1 VPAIRTY
8 RTFELPRRLRAFM
21 RFEAGVG
28 RGWPV
33 DEVKQIE
40 DLKRRLAQ
48 AEKRLSRREA
58 QLDALR
64 QRPANRAQP
73 HHAHLMAEDSVI
85 DPADLIWIFGT
96 ARSGSTWLSAMMGA
110 LDNNVEWREP
120 YVGALFGSFYYEGT
134 FSRLRVRE
142 QTILNYHHKDAWLNS
157 IRNFVLDGVAAR
169 YPKIANQ
176 GYLVVKEP
184 NGSVGAPLLMEAL
197 PESRMILLVRDP
209 RDVVAS
215 VLDAATTPGSWG
227 GGGRAYNGDPNDLVR
242 QRSNLYLRAVGNSKQ
257 AYELHKGPK
266 AFVKYENLRA
276 DTVGVLEQI
285 CSALEVQVSSKEIAR
300 TVKEHSWENIPEE
313 KKGQGKF
320 YRKGTPGSWR
330 EDLSLEQIDIVEEI
344 TAPLLEEYYPG

>member
-1 VPAIRTY
+1 VPAIKTY
-8 RTFELPRRLRAFM
+8 RTLELPRRLRAFM

-28 RGWPV
+28 RGWPL
-33 DEVKQIE
+33 DEANQIE
-40 DLKRRLAQ
+40 SLKRRLAQ

-64 QRPANRAQP
+64 QRPATGAQP
-73 HHAHLMAEDSVI
+73 HSVI

-96 ARSGSTWLSAMMGA
+96 ARTGSTWLSAMIGT

-120 YVGALFGSFYYEGT
+120 YVGALFGSFYYEGP

-142 QTILNYHHKDAWLNS
+142 QTIMNDHHRDTWLTS
-157 IRNFVLDGVAAR
+157 IRTFVLDGAAAR
-169 YPKIANQ
+169 FPRFAER

-227 GGGRAYNGDPNDLVR
+227 GGGRAYNGIPNDLVR

-276 DTVGVLEQI
+276 DTVSVLEQI
-285 CSALEVQVSSKEIAR
+285 CSALEVQVSSKDIAR
-300 TVKEHSWENIPEE
+300 AVKRHSWDNIPEE

-320 YRKGTPGSWR
+320 YRKGIPGSWR
-330 EDLSLEQIDIVEEI
+330 EDLSPEQIDIVEEI
-344 TAPLLEEYYPG
+344 TAPLLEEFYPG

>member
-1 VPAIRTY
+1 VPAIKTY
-8 RTFELPRRLRAFM
+8 RTLELPRRLRAFM

-28 RGWPV
+28 RGWPL
-33 DEVKQIE
+33 DEANQIE
-40 DLKRRLAQ
+40 SLKRRLAQ

-73 HHAHLMAEDSVI
+73 HSVI

-96 ARSGSTWLSAMMGA
+96 ARTGSTWLSAMIGM

-120 YVGALFGSFYYEGT
+120 YVGALFGSFYYEGP

-142 QTILNYHHKDAWLNS
+142 QTIMNDHHRDTWLTS
-157 IRNFVLDGVAAR
+157 IRTFVLDGAAAR
-169 YPKIANQ
+169 YPRFAER

-227 GGGRAYNGDPNDLVR
+227 GGGRAYNGIPNDLVR

-266 AFVKYENLRA
+266 AFVKYEILRA
-276 DTVGVLEQI
+276 DTVSVLEQI
-285 CSALEVQVSSKEIAR
+285 CSALEVQVSSKDIAR
-300 TVKEHSWENIPEE
+300 AVKRHSWENIPEE

-320 YRKGTPGSWR
+320 YRKGIPGSWR
-330 EDLSLEQIDIVEEI
+330 EDLSPEQIDIVEEI
-344 TAPLLEEYYPG
+344 TAPLLEEFYPG

>member
-1 VPAIRTY
+1 VPAIKTY
-8 RTFELPRRLRAFM
+8 RTLDLPRRLRAFM

-28 RGWPV
+28 RGWPL
-33 DEVKQIE
+33 DEANQIE
-40 DLKRRLAQ
+40 NLKRRLAQ
-48 AEKRLSRREA
+48 AEERLSRREA

-73 HHAHLMAEDSVI
+73 HSVI

-96 ARSGSTWLSAMMGA
+96 ARTGSTWLSAMIGT

-120 YVGALFGSFYYEGT
+120 YVGALFGSFYYEGPFT
-134 FSRLRVRE
+134 RLRVRE
-142 QTILNYHHKDAWLNS
+142 QTILNDHHRDTWLTS
-157 IRNFVLDGVAAR
+157 IRTFVLDGAAAR
-169 YPKIANQ
+169 YPRFAER

-227 GGGRAYNGDPNDLVR
+227 GGGRAYNGIPNDLVR

-276 DTVGVLEQI
+276 DTVSVLEQI
-285 CSALEVQVSSKEIAR
+285 CSALEVQVSSKDIVRAVE
-300 TVKEHSWENIPEE
+300 KHSWENIPEE

-320 YRKGTPGSWR
+320 YRKGIPGSWK

-344 TAPLLEEYYPG
+344 TAPLLEEFYPG

>member
-1 VPAIRTY
+1 MPAFRTY
-8 RTFELPRRLRAFM
+8 RTLELPRRLRAFM

-28 RGWPV
+28 RGWPL
-33 DEVKQIE
+33 DEANQIE

-48 AEKRLSRREA
+48 AEKRLHRREA

-73 HHAHLMAEDSVI
+73 HSVI

-96 ARSGSTWLSAMMGA
+96 ARSGSTWLSAMIGT

-120 YVGALFGSFYYEGT
+120 YVGALFGSFYYEGP

-142 QTILNYHHKDAWLNS
+142 QTILNDHHRDTWLTS
-157 IRNFVLDGVAAR
+157 IRTFVLDGAAAR
-169 YPKIANQ
+169 YPKFAER

-184 NGSVGAPLLMEAL
+184 NGSVGAPLIMEAL

-276 DTVGVLEQI
+276 DTVSVLEQI

-300 TVKEHSWENIPEE
+300 AIEKHSWENIPEE

>member
-1 VPAIRTY
+1 VPAIKTY
-8 RTFELPRRLRAFM
+8 RTLELPRRLRAFM

-28 RGWPV
+28 RGWPL
-33 DEVKQIE
+33 DEANQIE
-40 DLKRRLAQ
+40 SLKRRLAQ

-64 QRPANRAQP
+64 QRPATGAQP
-73 HHAHLMAEDSVI
+73 HSVI

-96 ARSGSTWLSAMMGA
+96 ARTGSTWLSAMIGT

-120 YVGALFGSFYYEGT
+120 YVGALFGSFYYEGP

-142 QTILNYHHKDAWLNS
+142 QTILNDHHRDTWLTS
-157 IRNFVLDGVAAR
+157 IRTFVLDGAAAR
-169 YPKIANQ
+169 FPRFAER

-227 GGGRAYNGDPNDLVR
+227 GGGRAYNGIPNDLVR

-276 DTVGVLEQI
+276 DTVSVLEQI
-285 CSALEVQVSSKEIAR
+285 CSALEVQVSSKDIAR
-300 TVKEHSWENIPEE
+300 AVKRHSWDNIPEE

-330 EDLSLEQIDIVEEI
+330 EDLSLEQIDMVEEI
-344 TAPLLEEYYPG
+344 TAPLLEEFYPG

>member
-1 VPAIRTY
+1 VPAIKTY
-8 RTFELPRRLRAFM
+8 RTFDLPRRLRAFM

-28 RGWPV
+28 RGWPI
-33 DEVKQIE
+33 DEANQIE
-40 DLKRRLAQ
+40 DLRRKLAQ
-48 AEKRLSRREA
+48 AEKRLSSREA
-58 QLDALR
+58 QLDTLR
-64 QRPANRAQP
+64 ERPANRAQP
-73 HHAHLMAEDSVI
+73 QSVI

-96 ARSGSTWLSAMMGA
+96 ARSGSTWLSAMIGT

-120 YVGALFGSFYYEGT
+120 YVGALFGSFYYEGP

-142 QTILNYHHKDAWLNS
+142 QTILNDRHRDTWLTS
-157 IRNFVLDGVAAR
+157 IRTFVLDGAAAR
-169 YPKIANQ
+169 YPKFAER

-227 GGGRAYNGDPNDLVR
+227 GGGRAYNGIPNDLVR

-276 DTVGVLEQI
+276 DTVSVLEQI
-285 CSALEVQVSSKEIAR
+285 CSALEVQISSKEIAR
-300 TVKEHSWENIPEE
+300 AVEKHSWENIPEE

-344 TAPLLEEYYPG
+344 TAPLLEEFYPG

>member
-8 RTFELPRRLRAFM
+8 RTFDLPRRLRAFM

-28 RGWPV
+28 RGWPL
-33 DEVKQIE
+33 DEANQIE

-58 QLDALR
+58 QLNALR
-64 QRPANRAQP
+64 QHPANRAQP
-73 HHAHLMAEDSVI
+73 HSVI

-96 ARSGSTWLSAMMGA
+96 ARSGSTWLSAMIGT

-120 YVGALFGSFYYEGT
+120 YVGALFGSFYYEGP

-142 QTILNYHHKDAWLNS
+142 QTILNDHHRDTWLTS
-157 IRNFVLDGVAAR
+157 IRTFVLDGAAAR
-169 YPKIANQ
+169 YPKFAER

-227 GGGRAYNGDPNDLVR
+227 GGGRAYNGIPNDLVR

-276 DTVGVLEQI
+276 DTVSVLEQI
-285 CSALEVQVSSKEIAR
+285 CSALEVQVSSKDIAR
-300 TVKEHSWENIPEE
+300 AVKRHSWDNIPEE

-320 YRKGTPGSWR
+320 YRKGIPGSWR
-330 EDLSLEQIDIVEEI
+330 EDLSPEQIDIVEEI
-344 TAPLLEEYYPG
+344 TAPLLEEFYPG

>member
-8 RTFELPRRLRAFM
+8 RTFDLPRRLRAFM

-28 RGWPV
+28 RGWPL
-33 DEVKQIE
+33 DEANQIE

-58 QLDALR
+58 QLNALR
-64 QRPANRAQP
+64 QHPANRAQP
-73 HHAHLMAEDSVI
+73 HSVI

-96 ARSGSTWLSAMMGA
+96 ARSGSTWLSAMIGT

-120 YVGALFGSFYYEGT
+120 YVGALFGSFYYEGP

-142 QTILNYHHKDAWLNS
+142 QTIMNDHHRDTWLTS
-157 IRNFVLDGVAAR
+157 IRTFVLDGAAAR
-169 YPKIANQ
+169 FPRFAER

-227 GGGRAYNGDPNDLVR
+227 GGGRAYNGIPNDLVR

-276 DTVGVLEQI
+276 DTVSVLEQI
-285 CSALEVQVSSKEIAR
+285 CSALEVQVSSKDIAR
-300 TVKEHSWENIPEE
+300 AVKRHSWDNIPEE

-320 YRKGTPGSWR
+320 YRKGIPGSWR
-330 EDLSLEQIDIVEEI
+330 EDLSPEQIDIVEEI
-344 TAPLLEEYYPG
+344 TAPLLEEFYPG

>member
-1 VPAIRTY
+1 VPAIKTY
-8 RTFELPRRLRAFM
+8 RTLELPRRLRAFM

-28 RGWPV
+28 RGWPL
-33 DEVKQIE
+33 DEANQIE
-40 DLKRRLAQ
+40 SLKRRLAQ

-64 QRPANRAQP
+64 QRPATGAQP
-73 HHAHLMAEDSVI
+73 HSVI

-96 ARSGSTWLSAMMGA
+96 ARTGSTWLSAMIGT

-120 YVGALFGSFYYEGT
+120 YVGALFGSFYYEGP

-142 QTILNYHHKDAWLNS
+142 QTIMNDHHRDTWLTS
-157 IRNFVLDGVAAR
+157 IRTFVLDGAAAR
-169 YPKIANQ
+169 FPRFAER

-227 GGGRAYNGDPNDLVR
+227 GGGRAYNGIPNDLVR
-242 QRSNLYLRAVGNSKQ
+242 QRSKLYLRAVGNSKQ

-276 DTVGVLEQI
+276 DTVSVLEQI
-285 CSALEVQVSSKEIAR
+285 CSALEVQVSSKDIAR
-300 TVKEHSWENIPEE
+300 AVKRHSWENIPEE

-320 YRKGTPGSWR
+320 YRKGIPGSWR
-330 EDLSLEQIDIVEEI
+330 EDLSPEQIDIVEEI
-344 TAPLLEEYYPG
+344 TAPLLEEFYPG